1 MQSFVVEMMSAGEG
15 ERDYYGKAL
24 KNARNVSAT
33 PKQGELEGRTYPAKF
48 VYANRK
54 GLIKKIR
61 SFFESPLNPPHYS
74 IG

>member
-33 PKQGELEGRTYPAKF
+33 PKQGEFEGRTYPAKF